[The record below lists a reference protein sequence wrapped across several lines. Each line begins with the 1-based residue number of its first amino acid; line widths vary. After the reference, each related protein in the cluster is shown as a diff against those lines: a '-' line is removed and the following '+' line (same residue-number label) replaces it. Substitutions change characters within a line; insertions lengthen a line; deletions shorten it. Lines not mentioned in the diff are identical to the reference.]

1 MDLDFHSEVDE
12 SGKKNLSFIYLFIW
26 KEPYGETATI
36 LFKRRKI
43 NNLKTD

>member
-1 MDLDFHSEVDE
+1 MDWDSEVDE

-26 KEPYGETATI
+26 KESYGETATI

-43 NNLKTD
+43 NILKTD